1 MLVFVQIN
9 GVLGA
14 DRHAGVG
21 NAALAA
27 VGNANLLGGA
37 GITGKGDNIDQRLPE
52 ILLIRSRL
60 PDAGAEGLRRTARI
74 QIHAQSQPD
83 SGGHHRP
90 LQKYV
95 MPVVSHLSGNDLIGN
110 HIHTGIIIPA
120 VGQPGHL
127 CKYAA
132 ANIVY
137 RAVYTS
143 HSLLLCPANG
153 RIPSRSI
160 FCIRRQ
166 GRFNRIYYM

>member
-1 MLVFVQIN
+1 M
-9 GVLGA
+9 A
-14 DRHAGVG
+14 MMG
-21 NAALAA
+21 N
-27 VGNANLLGGA
+27 
-37 GITGKGDNIDQRLPE
+37 
-52 ILLIRSRL
+52 
-60 PDAGAEGLRRTARI
+60 
-74 QIHAQSQPD
+74 
-83 SGGHHRP
+83 
-90 LQKYV
+90 
-95 MPVVSHLSGNDLIGN
+95 LSGNDLVGD
-110 HIHTGIIIPA
+110 HIHLLVIVALI
-120 VGQPGHL
+120 GQPGHL